1 MSALEYIL
9 LGSYL
14 FSILAVTLDTDSR
27 MANKLWFGYIVP
39 AMDAAEAA
47 AEENKKR

>member
-1 MSALEYIL
+1 MSVSDYIL
-9 LGSYL
+9 FGLYL
-14 FSILAVTLDTDSR
+14 FSILAISLDTDNK